1 MIREL
6 IAIDDDLTVGIAVHD
21 AKGRISFEYS
31 QEWLTD
37 SRFPLSISIPLV
49 AGSHKDSE
57 VRPFLQ
63 GLLPDNENILRA
75 WAKIH
80 HVSHQNPFGLIAYR
94 GEELAGAVQFV
105 RPDRLA
111 TVRTGPPTP
120 IEWLDEKAVAERL
133 AGLRKDNSAWRSPS
147 DPGPFSLAGA
157 QPKTTY
163 LYDESRPTKKW
174 GIPSGRQ
181 ATTHILKPPIEGF
194 DGHAENEHFC
204 MQLAR
209 KCGLP
214 TADSEVRRFEGEIA
228 IVVKRYDRIVD
239 GGKVR
244 RIHQE
249 DLCQALGYPPR
260 LKYQSDGGP
269 TPKQIIEL
277 LRKASTNPVEDVQTF
292 TSALGFNWLIGGI
305 DAHAKNYSLLH
316 GTDSKVRLAPLY
328 DIASAL
334 PYKVYHVRKIQ
345 SAMKIGNQYRM
356 FYIASDHW
364 KKLAKDTGQSA
375 DDVIATLRKMAD
387 ALPDY
392 AAGTA
397 KALHAGGLKDPIITK
412 LSAQIAK
419 RARALRTVL

>member
-6 IAIDDDLTVGIAVHD
+6 IAIHDDLTVGVAVHD

-31 QEWLTD
+31 QGWLTD
-37 SRFPLSISIPLV
+37 SRFPLSISIPRV

-57 VRPFLQ
+57 VRPLLQ

-111 TVRTGPPTP
+111 AVQTDKPTP
-120 IEWLDEKAVAERL
+120 VEWLNEKAVAERL
-133 AGLRKDNSAWRSPS
+133 AGLRRDHSAWRSLS

-157 QPKTTY
+157 QPKTAY

-181 ATTHILKPPIEGF
+181 ATTHILKPPIQGI
-194 DGHAENEHFC
+194 DGHAENEHFG

-209 KCGLP
+209 KLGLP
-214 TADSEVRRFEGEIA
+214 TPDSEVRRFENEIA
-228 IVVKRYDRIVD
+228 IVVKRYDRVVD
-239 GGKVR
+239 GKTVR

-269 TPKQIIEL
+269 TPKEIIEL
-277 LRKASTNPVEDVQTF
+277 LRRASTNPVEDVQTF
-292 TSALGFNWLIGGI
+292 TCALGFNWLIGGI

-334 PYKVYHVRKIQ
+334 PYKLYHPRRIQ
-345 SAMKIGNQYRM
+345 STMKIGSQYRM
-356 FYIASDHW
+356 FYIASHHW
-364 KKLAKDTGQSA
+364 KRLAKDTGQSA
-375 DDVIATLRKMAD
+375 DEVIGNLRRMAD
-387 ALPDY
+387 AMPDC
-392 AAGTA
+392 AADTA
-397 KALHAGGLKDPIITK
+397 KALHAEGLKDPIITK
-412 LSAQIAK
+412 LSAQLAI
-419 RARALRTVL
+419 RARELRAGL